1 MEAERL
7 SLAGLLGTLT
17 GDEWEA
23 PSLCPGWSVR
33 DVVAHLTLA
42 DREFT
47 RTALRVLRARGDF
60 DRVTGEMA
68 RERALEYSPAEL
80 VAQFR
85 ETAGRPRRFPMSG
98 SLDPLTDIL
107 VHAQDIARPLGR
119 DHPMRLDRALPA
131 LRHVWKSAFYGTRKR
146 FTGFRLTATDAAWT
160 GGDGPLT
167 IRGPV
172 AGLLLLSTG
181 RRAALPGLTG
191 DGVREAAARLG

>member
-17 GDEWEA
+17 RDEWAA

-60 DRVTGEMA
+60 DRVTGDMA
-68 RERALEYSPAEL
+68 RERARKYSPAEL

-98 SLDPLTDIL
+98 ALDPLTDIL

-119 DHPMRLDRALPA
+119 DHPMPLDRALPA
-131 LRHVWKSAFYGTRKR
+131 LHHVWSSVFYGTRKR
-146 FTGFRLTATDAAWT
+146 FTGLRLSATDAAWSA
-160 GGDGPLT
+160 GDGPLT

-191 DGVREAAARLG
+191 DGLREATARLG